1 MLRFMYSAVRLIAA
15 AGLAGLVSACAATTG
30 PSPPMGGPVDA
41 GPDRTAFVAE
51 DFAWS
56 QVKGKAQLA
65 GRVTYRQGPVRYTCA
80 GATVILTPETPWS
93 RRRMEVLYKSAER
106 SALPS
111 AEVRARTPM
120 APAGDSGPFIK
131 RAVCDAA
138 DKFSYAGLADGAW
151 YLITIAKP
159 VGTTGDAVALMRR
172 VVTKGGKL
180 TVTEL

>member
-1 MLRFMYSAVRLIAA
+1 MSRAVRLIAA
-15 AGLAGLVSACAATTG
+15 ASLAGLVSACSATTG
-30 PSPPMGGPVDA
+30 GGPAPSA
-41 GPDRTAFVAE
+41 GPSAPAPDRYAFSAE

-56 QVKGKAQLA
+56 QVKGKSQVA
-65 GRVTYRQGPVRYTCA
+65 GRVTYKQGPVRYTCA

-120 APAGDSGPFIK
+120 APPGDSGPFIK
-131 RAVCDAA
+131 RAICDAA
-138 DKFSYAGLADGAW
+138 DRFSYAGLADGAW
-151 YLITIAKP
+151 FMITIAKP
-159 VGTTGDAVALMRR
+159 VGVQGDAVALMRR